1 MSRDELLRRLRHTQ
15 ADAGLH
21 PRPRNAHWRH
31 HRRSRSRPVRA
42 AAVATSQGVPVV
54 THDGDFDA
62 VDGVADVAIIRI

>member
-1 MSRDELLRRLRHTQ
+1 M
-15 ADAGLH
+15 
-21 PRPRNAHWRH
+21 
-31 HRRSRSRPVRA
+31 RA